1 MKCKASR
8 CTGQRIQTASV
19 PDTMLTTGITALFSL
34 TCALAVAN
42 VYSAQ
47 PLLDSMAVSLKV
59 SPGIIGSVITAT
71 QAGYA
76 IGLLFLVPLGD
87 WLNRK
92 YVVMSQ
98 LLLSVAALVAA
109 GLSPNIATLLG
120 AMLIVGLMAVVVQV
134 LVAWV
139 AILATPQKRGQ
150 AVGTLTSGIVSGILL
165 SRFISGA
172 IADIAGWRAVYLTA
186 ACLMLM
192 IAGIV
197 WKIMP
202 SPPQQPQ
209 PQKPTYLS
217 LLKSVFQLYLTEP
230 QLRKR
235 GILALFIFAAFSM
248 LWSTMVMPLTAL
260 SLSHTQTGMFGL
272 AGFAGMLAAARAGK
286 WADQG
291 WAQRTTGLALALLT
305 ISWLPIGYA
314 LADSWRHCA
323 GLCGTGRS
331 CLQPEPDHCR
341 QACSGKPPGWGLH
354 VFLFAGQRDRGY
366 RCHTALFPLGMAG
379 GLPCGRRGQRVCIS
393 DLVRIASIMIFV
405 LRFKGAS
412 QKDRNADLIAAS
424 YLYRIHLFNAFK
436 QLCSCCI
443 MTCTLTKKRVRP

>member
-59 SPGIIGSVITAT
+59 SPGMIGSVITAT

-139 AILATPQKRGQ
+139 AVLATPQKRGQ

-186 ACLMLM
+186 ACLMLV
-192 IAGIV
+192 IAGVV

-202 SPPQQPQ
+202 SPPQQPQPQ

-248 LWSTMVMPLTAL
+248 LWTTMVMPLTAL

-314 LADSWRHCA
+314 ETSLLW
-323 GLCGTGRS
+323 
-331 CLQPEPDHCR
+331 
-341 QACSGKPPGWGLH
+341 
-354 VFLFAGQRDRGY
+354 
-366 RCHTALFPLGMAG
+366 
-379 GLPCGRRGQRVCIS
+379 
-393 DLVRIASIMIFV
+393 
-405 LRFKGAS
+405 
-412 QKDRNADLIAAS
+412 LIAGVIALDFAVQAVHVSSQSLIIAARPAAAS
-424 YLYRIHLFNAFK
+424 RLVGAYMCFYSLGSATGAIVATQLYSHWG
-436 QLCSCCI
+436 
-443 MTCTLTKKRVRP
+443 

>member
-59 SPGIIGSVITAT
+59 SPGMIGSVITAT

-139 AILATPQKRGQ
+139 AVLATPQKRGQ

-186 ACLMLM
+186 ACLMLV
-192 IAGIV
+192 IAGVV

-202 SPPQQPQ
+202 SPPQQPQPQ

-235 GILALFIFAAFSM
+235 DPGAIYLRRFQHAMDDHGHAAHR
-248 LWSTMVMPLTAL
+248 P
-260 SLSHTQTGMFGL
+260 
-272 AGFAGMLAAARAGK
+272 
-286 WADQG
+286 
-291 WAQRTTGLALALLT
+291 
-305 ISWLPIGYA
+305 
-314 LADSWRHCA
+314 
-323 GLCGTGRS
+323 
-331 CLQPEPDHCR
+331 
-341 QACSGKPPGWGLH
+341 
-354 VFLFAGQRDRGY
+354 
-366 RCHTALFPLGMAG
+366 FPLAHPDGDVWLSRLRWHA
-379 GLPCGRRGQRVCIS
+379 GRRQSGQV
-393 DLVRIASIMIFV
+393 
-405 LRFKGAS
+405 G
-412 QKDRNADLIAAS
+412 
-424 YLYRIHLFNAFK
+424 
-436 QLCSCCI
+436 
-443 MTCTLTKKRVRP
+443 